1 MKVDSVEVSFD
12 PRDIG
17 DTAAQAEDAG
27 YDGFWVAETQH
38 DPFVALGVAAGRT
51 ERVELGTSIAVAFAR
66 NPMSTAVLANDL
78 QLLSGGRFNLGLGSQ
93 VEPHITKRFGMS
105 WSKPA
110 ARMREFVLAM
120 RAIWHSWQTGE
131 RLAFRGEFSTH
142 TVMTPFF
149 DPGPSPYGPPKVY
162 LAGVGELMTEVA
174 GEVADGF
181 LCHSFTTERYLRE
194 VTIPA
199 LERGRAKA
207 GKPLAGLE
215 ISAPSFVATGNTE
228 EELAA
233 SIAETRRQ
241 IAFYGSTPSYR
252 KVLDLHGWGELHEE
266 LHRLSRRQQWEAMTS
281 AVDEDVLRAF
291 AVVGEPEEVAAELLA
306 RYGDVTTRAS
316 CYAPYRGD
324 PERWG
329 RVFTALKSG
338 LKA

>member
-1 MKVDSVEVSFD
+1 MKVDSVEVTYD
-12 PRDIG
+12 PREIG
-17 DTAAQAEDAG
+17 ETARQAEAVG
-27 YDGFWVAETQH
+27 YDGFWVAETKH
-38 DPFVALGVAAGRT
+38 DPFLAVSVAAART

-78 QLLSGGRFNLGLGSQ
+78 QLLSGGRFALGLGSQ
-93 VEPHITKRFGMS
+93 VEPHITKRFGMP

-110 ARMREFVLAM
+110 ARMREFVTAM
-120 RAIWHSWQTGE
+120 RAIWHSWETGD
-131 RLAFRGEFSTH
+131 RLNFRGEFSTH

-149 DPGPSPYGPPKVY
+149 DPGPNPHGPPKVL

-194 VTIPA
+194 VTVPA

-207 GKPLAGLE
+207 GKDLTGFE
-215 ISAPSFVATGNTE
+215 ISGPSFIATGNTE

-233 SIAETRRQ
+233 AVVDTKRQ

-266 LHRLSRRQQWEAMTS
+266 LHRMSRRQQWDEMTS
-281 AVDEDVLRAF
+281 LIDDDVLHAF
-291 AVVGEPEEVAAELLA
+291 AVVGEPEKVAGELLA
-306 RYGDVTTRAS
+306 RFGDVATRVP

-324 PERWG
+324 PERWN
-329 RVFTALKSG
+329 RVFAALRAG
-338 LKA
+338 

>member
-1 MKVDSVEVSFD
+1 MKVDSVEVAFD
-12 PRDIG
+12 PREIG
-17 DTAAQAEDAG
+17 DTARQAEAAG
-27 YDGFWVAETQH
+27 YDGFWVAEAQH
-38 DPFVALGVAAGRT
+38 DPFVALGVAAGT
-51 ERVELGTSIAVAFAR
+51 TSRVELGTSIAVAFAR

-93 VEPHITKRFGMS
+93 VEPHITKRFSMP

-110 ARMREFVLAM
+110 ARMREYVLAM
-120 RAIWHSWQTGE
+120 RAIWRSWETGE
-131 RLAFRGEFSTH
+131 RPRFRGEFFTH
-142 TVMTPFF
+142 TLMTPFF
-149 DPGPSPYGPPKVY
+149 DPGPNPYGPPKVY

-215 ISAPSFVATGNTE
+215 ISGPSFVATGGTA

-233 SIAETRRQ
+233 SVADTRKQ
-241 IAFYGSTPSYR
+241 IAFYGSTPAYR
-252 KVLDLHGWGELHEE
+252 RVLDLHGWGDLHEE
-266 LHRLSRRQQWEAMTS
+266 LHAMSRRQRWDDMTA
-281 AVDEDVLRAF
+281 AVDDEVLTAF
-291 AVVGEPEEVAAELLA
+291 AVVGEPEQVAAELLA
-306 RYGDVTTRAS
+306 RYGDVTTRSS
-316 CYAPYRGD
+316 CHAPYRGD

-329 RVFTALKSG
+329 RVFAALRNG
-338 LKA
+338 

>member
-1 MKVDSVEVSFD
+1 MKVDSVEITFD
-12 PRDIG
+12 PRGIG
-17 DTAAQAEDAG
+17 DTAAQAEAAG
-27 YDGFWVAETQH
+27 YDGFWVAEAKH
-38 DPFVALGVAAGRT
+38 DPFVALAAAAGRT
-51 ERVELGTSIAVAFAR
+51 STIELGTSIAVAFAR

-93 VEPHITKRFGMS
+93 VETHVTKRFGMP
-105 WSKPA
+105 WSRPA

-120 RAIWHSWQTGE
+120 REIWHSWETGD
-131 RLAFRGEFSTH
+131 RLRFRGEFSTH

-149 DPGPSPYGPPKVY
+149 DPGPNPHGSPKVY

-215 ISAPSFVATGNTE
+215 ISGPSFVATGTTP
-228 EELAA
+228 EELDE
-233 SIAETRRQ
+233 SVAETKRQ

-252 KVLDLHGWGELHEE
+252 KVLDLHGWGDLHEE
-266 LHRLSRRQQWEAMTS
+266 LHALSRRGKWDEMT
-281 AVDEDVLRAF
+281 AAIDDDVLTAF
-291 AVVGEPEEVAAELLA
+291 AVVGEPEQVGAELVA
-306 RYGDVTTRAS
+306 RYGDITTRAS
-316 CYAPYRGD
+316 CYAPYRED
-324 PERWG
+324 PARWS
-329 RVFTALKSG
+329 RVFAAIRTG
-338 LKA
+338 

>member
-1 MKVDSVEVSFD
+1 MKVDSVEITFD
-12 PRDIG
+12 PREIG
-17 DTAAQAEDAG
+17 DTARQAEDAG
-27 YDGFWVAETQH
+27 YDGFWVAEARH
-38 DPFVALGVAAGRT
+38 DPFVALSVAAGTTSRI
-51 ERVELGTSIAVAFAR
+51 ELGTSIAVAFAR

-93 VEPHITKRFGMS
+93 VEPHITKRFSMP

-110 ARMREFVLAM
+110 ARMREYVLAM
-120 RAIWHSWQTGE
+120 RAIWHAWETGE
-131 RLAFRGEFSTH
+131 RPRFRGEFFTH

-149 DPGPSPYGPPKVY
+149 DPGPNPYGPPKVF

-199 LERGRAKA
+199 LERGRARA

-215 ISAPSFVATGNTE
+215 ISGPSFVATGNTA

-233 SIAETRRQ
+233 SIRDTRKQ

-252 KVLDLHGWGELHEE
+252 KVLDLHGWGALHED
-266 LHRLSRRQQWEAMTS
+266 LHALSRRQKWDEMTD
-281 AVDEDVLRAF
+281 AVDDEVLRAF
-291 AVVGEPEEVAAELLA
+291 AVVGEPEQVAAELLA
-306 RYGDVTTRAS
+306 RYGDITTRSS
-316 CYAPYRGD
+316 CYAPYRAD

-329 RVFTALKSG
+329 RVFTALKTG
-338 LKA
+338 

>member
-1 MKVDSVEVSFD
+1 MEVAYD
-12 PRDIG
+12 PRVIG
-17 DTAAQAEDAG
+17 ETARAAEAVG
-27 YDGFWVAETQH
+27 YDGFWVAETKH
-38 DPFVALGVAAGRT
+38 DPFVSLAAAIGTT
-51 ERVELGTSIAVAFAR
+51 ERIELGTSIAVAFAR

-78 QLLSGGRFNLGLGSQ
+78 HLLSGGRFNLGLGSQ
-93 VEPHITKRFGMS
+93 VEPHITKRFGMP

-110 ARMREFVLAM
+110 ARMREFVLAI
-120 RAIWHSWQTGE
+120 RAIWRSFESGD
-131 RLAFRGEFSTH
+131 RLAFRGEFFTH
-142 TVMTPFF
+142 TLMTPFF
-149 DPGPSPYGPPKVY
+149 NPGPNPHGQPKVW

-215 ISAPSFVATGNTE
+215 ISGPSFVATGNTP

-233 SIAETRRQ
+233 SVAETKRQ

-252 KVLDLHGWGELHEE
+252 KVLDLHGWGDLHEE
-266 LHRLSRRQQWEAMTS
+266 LHRMSRRQEWDSMTA
-281 AVDEDVLRAF
+281 AVDDEVLRAF
-291 AVVGEPEEVAAELLA
+291 AVVGEPEQVAAELLA

-316 CYAPYRGD
+316 CYAPYRDD
-324 PERWG
+324 PARWG
-329 RVFTALKSG
+329 RVFTALKAG
-338 LKA
+338 